1 MARGTE
7 GHGNLAEQKK
17 NKRPKA
23 RVFVPPAMGKKASA
37 GGQNTSGKITKEI
50 KEKNHSNLTR
60 NFFLFFPR
68 GIFTPSLGKKSPSWG
83 YKYPSLGTFIFFCS
97 ARFP

>member
-23 RVFVPPAMGKKASA
+23 RVFVPPARGKKALV
-37 GGQNTSGKITKEI
+37 GGENTPGQKIKETKE
-50 KEKNHSNLTR
+50 KKHSNLTR

-68 GIFTPSLGKKSPSWG
+68 GIFTPS
-83 YKYPSLGTFIFFCS
+83 
-97 ARFP
+97 